1 MNRVGKM
8 VVPRVWESPLV
19 RRRTP
24 PETCLG
30 SSNSSSGGKRGVVT
44 SGTLGTEH
52 GGFYRILLFYILS
65 IALIGLNGWLPQ
77 YG

>member
-1 MNRVGKM
+1 MNRAGQL
-8 VVPRVWESPLV
+8 VVPRVWESPPV
-19 RRRTP
+19 RQRTP

-30 SSNSSSGGKRGVVT
+30 LSNSSSGGKRGVWI

-52 GGFYRILLFYILS
+52 SCFYRILLFYILS
-65 IALIGLNGWLPQ
+65 IALIGLNGRLPL